1 MVIELSEQ
9 AAARVAAAARARGV
23 SETVIVE
30 ELTQTLTPTSEPAGA
45 DVLDAFIGCGS
56 SGDHHE
62 RSIHDLRDEL
72 SAAQLRDSA

>member
-23 SETVIVE
+23 TETAIIE
-30 ELTQTLTPTSEPAGA
+30 ELTQTLTPEPAAG

-56 SGDHHE
+56 SGERHE